1 MKDSHGQNRDKA
13 ANPARGERE
22 RAGGVILGL
31 DTATAVT
38 AVATTRGG
46 ELIDER
52 AVGGGGERPPHQAAL
67 LESVE
72 AVADAAGGWDTVEAI
87 AVGIGPGTFT
97 GLRIGVATGR
107 ALAQALTKPLV
118 PVVSLAALARG
129 IGHGATGGQRPRLA
143 MIDARRGEAF
153 AALYD
158 ESGAPIRE
166 PFVAPPEALLE
177 RLSGLDSSP
186 LAAGDGALRFRL
198 QLEAAGVEVLAE
210 DDPAHRLSA
219 RHTCRIAETGSRV
232 RPEDLEPL
240 YLRRPDAEIWRERI
254 RDGN

>member
-1 MKDSHGQNRDKA
+1 MTRSQGPDRLRAADPPRGGQD
-13 ANPARGERE
+13 

-38 AVATTRGG
+38 AVAATRDG
-46 ELIDER
+46 ELIGER
-52 AVGGGGERPPHQAAL
+52 AAGGGGERPPHQSAL
-67 LESVE
+67 LASVE
-72 AVADAAGGWDTVEAI
+72 AVAGAAGGWGAIEAL

-107 ALAQALTKPLV
+107 ALAQALAKPLV

-129 IGHGATGGQRPRLA
+129 IGDGGRPRLA

-158 ESGAPIRE
+158 DDGAPIWD
-166 PFVAPPEALLE
+166 PFVAPPEALVE
-177 RLSGLDSSP
+177 RLHELGSSP
-186 LAAGDGALRFRL
+186 LAAGDGALRFRQ
-198 QLEAAGVEVLAE
+198 QLEAAGVEVLGE

-254 RDGN
+254 RDRN